1 MRNFFKQNIII
12 ITVFF
17 FTLQLNAQQ
26 KQEVSGDKSLSLQ
39 EAVDFALKNS
49 ADIKNAQIDI
59 EIAKKKIWETT
70 SIGLPQLSGKISYQN
85 IFNVPA
91 LSFGKALY
99 LPENIPDATPI
110 DMALMRKLYVDVP
123 PMALGVKEN
132 TTFDLTL
139 SQILFSGEYLVGI
152 QASKTYKMISEQ
164 GVKKVENDIRE
175 NVSNS
180 YQLILM
186 LDKNKKTLDT
196 TLLNVSKVVKELVE
210 VNKAGF
216 MEESDVDQIRLTE
229 SNMKSAIGTIERQ
242 IEVAKNLL
250 KMQIGL
256 PTEQQIV
263 LTDKL
268 NELLLNSEATNA
280 STDQFNASNNISFQM
295 LETQEKL
302 TQLNLRRYQAQC
314 LPTIVAFY
322 RHEELDKTPTFNFAP
337 KDVLGISVDIPI
349 FASGQRHVK
358 QQQVKLEL
366 EKIKNTKENV
376 TKALTIE
383 YAQALA
389 ALNNAKEKYTNEK
402 QNVELAKRIA
412 TNTLKKYRNG
422 TSTSMELAQTQ
433 TQSLQTQI
441 SLSQAMYEVLIAK
454 NKLEKVLSANKK

>member
-1 MRNFFKQNIII
+1 
-12 ITVFF
+12 
-17 FTLQLNAQQ
+17 
-26 KQEVSGDKSLSLQ
+26 
-39 EAVDFALKNS
+39 
-49 ADIKNAQIDI
+49 
-59 EIAKKKIWETT
+59 
-70 SIGLPQLSGKISYQN
+70 
-85 IFNVPA
+85 
-91 LSFGKALY
+91 
-99 LPENIPDATPI
+99 
-110 DMALMRKLYVDVP
+110 
-123 PMALGVKEN
+123 
-132 TTFDLTL
+132 
-139 SQILFSGEYLVGI
+139 
-152 QASKTYKMISEQ
+152 
-164 GVKKVENDIRE
+164 
-175 NVSNS
+175 
-180 YQLILM
+180 M

-268 NELLLNSEATNA
+268 DELLLNSEATNA